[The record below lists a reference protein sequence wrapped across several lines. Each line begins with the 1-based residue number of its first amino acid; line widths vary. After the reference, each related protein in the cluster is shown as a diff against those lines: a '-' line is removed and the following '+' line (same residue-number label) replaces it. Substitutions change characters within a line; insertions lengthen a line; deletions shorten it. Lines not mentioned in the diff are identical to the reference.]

1 GQPLPDT
8 GVTNL
13 PEEIPFYLDS
23 HVIVPSAVSVS
34 AVVFALAGVCFCLR
48 RKPIQE
54 DLCLHESQTT
64 AVLDNKQNLEQREQY
79 YATVRKPLHS
89 PNRDVSGLERIPEY
103 SEDIYPYATFH
114 LAEQESMAS
123 NPQLHSTFGYESRNS
138 DTLQVKQCDTDQ
150 YSKVRGT
157 RSRRKSKSFKSE
169 SEEYDSLGSDS
180 DTEQGTSSR
189 TESSNHL
196 DDPGSGAGTSRAGV
210 HRPGHHSKSDSYSPL
225 PPLFSLEMTVVIG
238 HYLNNKTPY
247 P

>member
-1 GQPLPDT
+1 MLT
-8 GVTNL
+8 
-13 PEEIPFYLDS
+13 
-23 HVIVPSAVSVS
+23 VSE
-34 AVVFALAGVCFCLR
+34 
-48 RKPIQE
+48 PIQE

-114 LAEQESMAS
+114 LAEQENMAS
-123 NPQLHSTFGYESRNS
+123 NPQLHSSFGYESRNS

-196 DDPGSGAGTSRAGV
+196 DDPGSGAGTSRVGV
-210 HRPGHHSKSDSYSPL
+210 HRPGHHSNGNVSIRVNPPVRLTQTEETTFILNHKLNPPCGFSDG
-225 PPLFSLEMTVVIG
+225 LEPSEAECDLDSMKRLRLAINVFAPSSDNQDFTIAV
-238 HYLNNKTPY
+238 
-247 P
+247 